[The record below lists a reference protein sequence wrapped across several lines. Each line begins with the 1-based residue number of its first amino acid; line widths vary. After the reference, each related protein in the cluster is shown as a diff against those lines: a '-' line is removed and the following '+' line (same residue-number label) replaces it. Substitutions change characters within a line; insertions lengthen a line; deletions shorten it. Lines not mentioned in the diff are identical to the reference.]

1 MLYDFTV
8 TPEENVKILNWLY
21 NVVYP
26 QLKREGVSMMTIA
39 DGYST
44 VEVPY
49 TGAIGGNVIY
59 SFTPTSLGVI
69 FTVKE
74 TLSGLELNLTD
85 YDSW

>member
-1 MLYDFTV
+1 MIYDFNV
-8 TPEENVKILNWLY
+8 TPEENGKILNWLY

-26 QLKREGVSMMTIA
+26 SLKREGVPMMRLA

-49 TGAIGGNVIY
+49 TGAIGGNVVY

-69 FTVKE
+69 LTVKE
-74 TLSGLELNLTD
+74 TLSGLELDLTD
-85 YDSW
+85 YDSF